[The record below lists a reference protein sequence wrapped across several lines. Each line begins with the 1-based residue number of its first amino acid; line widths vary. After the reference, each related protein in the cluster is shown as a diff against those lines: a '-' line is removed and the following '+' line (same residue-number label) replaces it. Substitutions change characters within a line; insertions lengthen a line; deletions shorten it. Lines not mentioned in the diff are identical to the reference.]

1 MIDKEVFLFWKRFK
15 RNKQSVISLFILL
28 FLFIFSLIFPL
39 IAKYKPFQL
48 VTEPFQKPSLKF
60 PFGTDD
66 LGRDIFSQVF
76 FGMRIT
82 FIIGLF
88 VSMISGFLGIV
99 IGALAGYF
107 QGSIFDF
114 LISGIIE
121 IFQSIP
127 LFFLSIT
134 LIAIFGPRL
143 LNVILALGL
152 TLWPGTARIIR
163 AQFLYIKELQFIE
176 AAKIIGENTFN
187 IIFKE
192 IFPNAIPPAIVNIA
206 YCSSVAIV
214 VESGLSFLGLGDP
227 NHMSLGYIIGNAKS
241 FIYQAWWLSLIPG
254 FFLFLI
260 ILSLNLV
267 VDGLNDALNPKL
279 REEK

>member
-1 MIDKEVFLFWKRFK
+1 MINKEIILFWKRFK
-15 RNKQSVISLFILL
+15 RDKQSVISMFILL
-28 FLFIFSLIFPL
+28 CLFVFALIFPW
-39 IAKYKPFQL
+39 IAKYTPFQL
-48 VTEPFQKPSLKF
+48 VSEPFQKPNLKF

-82 FIIGLF
+82 FIIGFLA
-88 VSMISGFLGIV
+88 SIIAGLLGIIV
-99 IGALAGYF
+99 GALAGYF
-107 QGSIFDF
+107 QGNIFDF
-114 LISGIIE
+114 FISGIIE

-127 LFFLSIT
+127 LFFLSIV

-163 AQFLYIKELQFIE
+163 AQFLYIKELQFVE
-176 AAKIIGENTFN
+176 AAKVIGENTFN